1 MIDTKLIEKDETNL
15 IDVTESTNLKNQD
28 FFKEIF
34 YCVKIEYILLKPKN
48 INIFGNNFQESII
61 LPPKLNGHV
70 NERDKLHNSEL
81 TGEKQ
86 NLFREPDESV
96 IIAPGIE
103 RKFNLNLFE
112 TKYLKIEINKIK
124 NEILENKKDI
134 SLNFINYRTNK
145 FRSLY
150 NWYDEGDIQNN
161 AYMSKNS
168 WSKKLSSVLDKK
180 KDLSKSSI
188 LNRGKKKELGESSN
202 PQDGNLSDLIE
213 NRKIELTTINNIS
226 NVNFVIEKDS
236 NDLLF
241 ENKNSLIK
249 QIEKKNYKE
258 EDNAEDIENSGSSK
272 NGEFESYRS
281 SIDESIHEEA
291 IDIINSGPN
300 LDVQMISKRIEGLKD
315 YSKNITFCEF
325 KEGVERANFALDM
338 KIVEI
343 IKNRN
348 LLQVDF
354 DKKGSEIH
362 STFTS
367 KKNNDD
373 NMNKTPASLNRL
385 RISSLLTLFIF
396 LTYSIIEFCYNVN
409 ANTITQNNFNMIYC
423 SYEAINEITWSSYLI
438 RNLELTNNKNFSNF
452 VNYTDKISFIKYNI
466 DQLNQSYINLMN
478 IASNITNSNL
488 NILPNH
494 SQIINT
500 ALVPLYFENSQL
512 ATKTN
517 YFTLPVAIKSIYLKI
532 LTLIQQDPS
541 LINDSNIDVMNVLFN
556 SYNDFLINL
565 QISAALYTS
574 VTFLLN
580 LANGNKLQLLLFNFH
595 YIFHHMYCFVYLVYN
610 HHIH

>member
-1 MIDTKLIEKDETNL
+1 M
-15 IDVTESTNLKNQD
+15 
-28 FFKEIF
+28 
-34 YCVKIEYILLKPKN
+34 
-48 INIFGNNFQESII
+48 
-61 LPPKLNGHV
+61 
-70 NERDKLHNSEL
+70 
-81 TGEKQ
+81 
-86 NLFREPDESV
+86 
-96 IIAPGIE
+96 
-103 RKFNLNLFE
+103 
-112 TKYLKIEINKIK
+112 
-124 NEILENKKDI
+124 
-134 SLNFINYRTNK
+134 
-145 FRSLY
+145 
-150 NWYDEGDIQNN
+150 
-161 AYMSKNS
+161 
-168 WSKKLSSVLDKK
+168 
-180 KDLSKSSI
+180 
-188 LNRGKKKELGESSN
+188 
-202 PQDGNLSDLIE
+202 
-213 NRKIELTTINNIS
+213 
-226 NVNFVIEKDS
+226 
-236 NDLLF
+236 
-241 ENKNSLIK
+241 
-249 QIEKKNYKE
+249 
-258 EDNAEDIENSGSSK
+258 
-272 NGEFESYRS
+272 
-281 SIDESIHEEA
+281 
-291 IDIINSGPN
+291 
-300 LDVQMISKRIEGLKD
+300 
-315 YSKNITFCEF
+315 
-325 KEGVERANFALDM
+325 
-338 KIVEI
+338 
-343 IKNRN
+343 
-348 LLQVDF
+348 LQVDF

-574 VTFLLN
+574 VTFLRN